1 MMTVEEMRNA
11 RREKS
16 PVFTHY
22 TLLTGKYPTH
32 LFCFFE
38 GNDNDYYVQR
48 IRTFTDDFKPLRCG
62 NRNAVLDVH
71 RLIAGHK
78 EHEKYKKAF
87 FIDRDFNPP
96 LAATNPPIYET
107 PCYSIEN
114 LYVSPEVFERILI
127 NKFHLSP
134 GKEEEIKIIA
144 VCMETYKARQNEFHA
159 AVCLFNAWYACL
171 MDIKNATGQEAG
183 ASLDE
188 KLPKG
193 FVEVSLQGVTSDYD
207 LEKIKTTFPK
217 ATEVETE
224 VLNRK
229 VAEFSTCEQSK
240 VFRGKYE
247 ISFLIGFIHLLL
259 KDYEKGKHVVQ
270 KKLKFA
276 FGDASSLNI
285 QQAIDIFSDC
295 AETPKC
301 LRDYLALVT
310 Q

>member
-11 RREKS
+11 RGEKS
-16 PVFTHY
+16 PVFTEF
-22 TLLTGKYPTH
+22 TLLTRKYGTH

-38 GNDNDYYVQR
+38 GNDNDYYLQR
-48 IRTFTDDFKPLRCG
+48 IRIFGNDLPLRCG
-62 NRNAVLDVH
+62 NRDAVLGVH

-78 EHEKYKKAF
+78 EYEKYKKAF

-114 LYVSPEVFERILI
+114 LYVSHEVFERILI
-127 NKFHLSP
+127 NKFHLSLVKD
-134 GKEEEIKIIA
+134 KEIIDA
-144 VCMETYKARQNEFHA
+144 CMETYKARQNEFHA

-171 MDIKNATGQEAG
+171 MDIKNDTKQEEDAQ
-183 ASLDE
+183 LQE

-229 VAEFSTCEQSK
+229 VAEFSNGEQAK

-247 ISFLIGFIHLLL
+247 MWFLIDFIRLLL
-259 KDYEKGKHVVQ
+259 KDHKEGKHVVQ
-270 KKLKFA
+270 KKLNFA
-276 FGDASSLNI
+276 LGDASSVNLKI
-285 QQAIDIFSDC
+285 AITLFSDC
-295 AETPKC
+295 AETPEC
-301 LRDYLALVT
+301 LIQYLREVT
-310 Q
+310 R

>member
-1 MMTVEEMRNA
+1 MTVEELKKAGNEDLVVA
-11 RREKS
+11 YHE
-16 PVFTHY
+16 FA
-22 TLLTGKYPTH
+22 
-32 LFCFFE
+32 LFKKNPGSLICCFE
-38 GNDNDYYVQR
+38 GKDNDYYALR
-48 IRTFTDDFKPLRCG
+48 IRAFTDYFLPLGSNNKRKD
-62 NRNAVLDVH
+62 VLYFH

-78 EHEKYKKAF
+78 EYEKYKKAF

-127 NKFHLSP
+127 NKFHLSLTD
-134 GKEEEIKIIA
+134 EEMIA

-159 AVCLFNAWYACL
+159 AICLFNAWYACL
-171 MDIKNATGQEAG
+171 MDIKNATGKEAG

-193 FVEVSLQGVTSDYD
+193 FVEVALQGVTSDYD

-229 VAEFSTCEQSK
+229 VTEFSNCEQSK

-247 ISFLIGFIHLLL
+247 MWFLITFVESLLNDS
-259 KDYEKGKHVVQ
+259 KGEKEVVQ
-270 KKLKFA
+270 KKIKFN
-276 FGDASSLNI
+276 FDN
-285 QQAIDIFSDC
+285 AINLSRAITVFSDC
-295 AETPKC
+295 AETPEC
-301 LRDYLALVT
+301 LKAYLTLVT
-310 Q
+310 R